1 MPARGPVFQ
10 VTTATRLPAAS
21 LERLTLE
28 GAPMPRTTSHSVWPS
43 ATVPP
48 TGAVVDALA
57 SAGPGGGAI
66 PGQAPSALT
75 RSSAPTGLSGV
86 SGGDSIEMFLM
97 NKRLGLL
104 NHSASF
110 DSRSVPPEQPAISG
124 ATAASA
130 IMSDFGNF

>member
-21 LERLTLE
+21 LERLTFE

-43 ATVPP
+43 ATVLPV
-48 TGAVVDALA
+48 GAGPVVDALA

-66 PGQAPSALT
+66 PGQARSALT

-97 NKRLGLL
+97 NRRLGLL

-110 DSRSVPPEQPAISG
+110 DSRSVPPDQPAL
-124 ATAASA
+124 SA
-130 IMSDFGNF
+130 